1 MRNIEIIC
9 KCDQCE
15 EVFPESEITVVPLTW
30 GKKSVLNDLC
40 TECKLNLQNDV
51 LWALLKN
58 GRKPDAET
66 GKPVELH
73 PCPVAGCPSEPFTTK
88 QGLSMHTTLK
98 HKNKSPRKRVA
109 KRTVKRK

>member
-1 MRNIEIIC
+1 MRNVEIIC

-30 GKKSVLNDLC
+30 GKKTVLNDLC
-40 TECKLNLQNDV
+40 AECKLNLQNEV
-51 LWALLKN
+51 FWALLKN

-66 GKPVELH
+66 GKPVEIH
-73 PCPVAGCPSEPFTTK
+73 PCSVAGCDKSFDTK

-98 HKNKSPRKRVA
+98 HKSKPAPRKRVA